1 MHPSLL
7 FWALELRTDGVSQA
21 GEISGNE
28 TVQLSMKNK
37 EKGREGV
44 KQKCREMS
52 GRGANG
58 ERRRRRRLT
67 VLAERFVEA
76 VGAKI
81 KKKH

>member
-44 KQKCREMS
+44 KQKGREMS
-52 GRGANG
+52 GRGVFMGNG
-58 ERRRRRRLT
+58 GD
-67 VLAERFVEA
+67 AED
-76 VGAKI
+76 
-81 KKKH
+81 